1 MPNWQDGA
9 TNNWTSRLAE
19 GETYEKGGHA
29 YHATLPT
36 DGLVTLRDVM
46 REIEAYGL
54 EKVQEEQW
62 ELGRRVRAML
72 AEHGFASVAANGFEA
87 PGVVVS
93 YSDDPQLVS
102 RFAEAGVQVAAGVPL
117 MCDEGEA
124 FKTFR
129 IGLFGLDKLHDVER
143 SLANLEN
150 ALRRV
155 EASQEN

>member
-1 MPNWQDGA
+1 
-9 TNNWTSRLAE
+9 
-19 GETYEKGGHA
+19 
-29 YHATLPT
+29 
-36 DGLVTLRDVM
+36 
-46 REIEAYGL
+46 
-54 EKVQEEQW
+54 
-62 ELGRRVRAML
+62 ML

-143 SLANLEN
+143 SLANLEK
-150 ALRRV
+150 ALRRA